1 MGKFISFSSNPS
13 ANILTAPLRNF
24 LKNDEVMK
32 MTKGMTLEDLFI
44 DTEYMQTVVIILT
57 AYDILSS
64 LSYYLV
70 LKRKTS

>member
-1 MGKFISFSSNPS
+1 
-13 ANILTAPLRNF
+13 
-24 LKNDEVMK
+24 MK